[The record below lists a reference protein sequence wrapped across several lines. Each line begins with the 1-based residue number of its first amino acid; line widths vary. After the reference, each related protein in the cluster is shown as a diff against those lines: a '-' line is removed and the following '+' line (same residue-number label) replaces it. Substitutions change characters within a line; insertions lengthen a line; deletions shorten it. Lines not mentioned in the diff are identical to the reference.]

1 MLAHPSFHLGK
12 FLIAMLI
19 AATGSQSP
27 LPQTDA
33 KPESEQV
40 VLPMGTALT
49 VTIKEEISSK
59 VFFQGDA
66 VAMEVAEDVSV
77 NGRVVITKGTPVKGG
92 VSYARQGADY
102 GRPGE
107 LMVEAESVIAVDG
120 QEIKLRGALGKN
132 GKDQTG
138 TGAILSVVL
147 GRFGDML
154 ARENK
159 GGNARV
165 KAGTK
170 VKAYTREDESIA
182 VSTRAGN
189 MKN

>member
-1 MLAHPSFHLGK
+1 MLAHSSFHAGK
-12 FLIAMLI
+12 FVIAMLL
-19 AATGSQSP
+19 ATFGLQSP
-27 LPQTDA
+27 LPQNEI

-40 VLPMGTALT
+40 VLPMGTALKI
-49 VTIKEEISSK
+49 TIKEEISSK
-59 VFFQGDA
+59 VFFQGDE
-66 VAMEVAEDVSV
+66 VAMEVDEDVLV
-77 NGRVVITKGTPVKGG
+77 NGRVVIAKGKPVKGS
-92 VSYARQGADY
+92 VSYARQGEDY

-132 GKDQTG
+132 GKDETG
-138 TGAILSVVL
+138 TGAVLSIAL

-170 VKAYTREDESIA
+170 VKAYTRDDESIA
-182 VSTRAGN
+182 VSTR
-189 MKN
+189 

>member
-1 MLAHPSFHLGK
+1 MFAHSSFHTGK
-12 FLIAMLI
+12 FLIAMLL
-19 AATGSQSP
+19 AASGLQSP
-27 LPQTDA
+27 LPQNEI

-49 VTIKEEISSK
+49 ITTKEEISSK
-59 VFFQGDA
+59 VFFHGDA
-66 VAMEVAEDVSV
+66 VAMEVDEDVLV
-77 NGRVVITKGTPVKGG
+77 NGRVVITKGTAVKGG

-107 LMVEAESVIAVDG
+107 LILEAESVIAVDG
-120 QEIKLRGALGKN
+120 QEIKLRGTLGKN
-132 GKDQTG
+132 GKDETG
-138 TGAILSVVL
+138 TGAVLSIVL

-159 GGNARV
+159 GGNARI

-182 VSTRAGN
+182 ISTR
-189 MKN
+189 

>member
-1 MLAHPSFHLGK
+1 MFALSSFHAGK
-12 FLIAMLI
+12 LLIAVLLVAI
-19 AATGSQSP
+19 GSQSP
-27 LPQTDA
+27 SPQNEI

-49 VTIKEEISSK
+49 ITIKEEISSK
-59 VFFQGDA
+59 VFFHGDA
-66 VAMEVAEDVSV
+66 VAMEVDEDVLV
-77 NGRVVITKGTPVKGG
+77 NGRVVIVKGTPVKGS

-107 LMVEAESVIAVDG
+107 LTLDAESVIAVDG
-120 QEIKLRGALGKN
+120 QEIKLRGTLGKR
-132 GKDQTG
+132 GKDETD
-138 TGAILSVVL
+138 TGAVLSIVL

-165 KAGTK
+165 KAGMK

-182 VSTRAGN
+182 VSTR
-189 MKN
+189 

>member
-1 MLAHPSFHLGK
+1 MLAHSSFHAGK
-12 FLIAMLI
+12 FVIAMLL
-19 AATGSQSP
+19 ATFGLQSP
-27 LPQTDA
+27 LPQNEI

-40 VLPMGTALT
+40 VLPMGTALKI
-49 VTIKEEISSK
+49 TIMEEISSK
-59 VFFQGDA
+59 VFFQGDE
-66 VAMEVAEDVSV
+66 VAMELDEDVLM
-77 NGRVVITKGTPVKGG
+77 NGRVVIAKGKPVKGSI
-92 VSYARQGADY
+92 SYARQGADY

-107 LMVEAESVIAVDG
+107 LRVEAESVIAVDG

-132 GKDQTG
+132 GKDETG
-138 TGAILSVVL
+138 TGAVLSIVL

-170 VKAYTREDESIA
+170 VTAYTRDDESIT
-182 VSTRAGN
+182 VSTR
-189 MKN
+189 